1 MNKYNCDKCGFHT
14 NNKTK
19 YQRHLGTKKH
29 QKSPQSHHKVTTKS
43 PFLMKKRQKINMLV
57 NIVKKHSNINK
68 ECIGI

>member
-43 PFLMKKRQKINMLV
+43 PFLGPKCL
-57 NIVKKHSNINK
+57 
-68 ECIGI
+68 